1 MSEQKISFSY
11 LEWKYIR
18 HADIYLIY
26 EMNVH
31 IYLLFLWKFCII
43 ILVQITSLL
52 ASVNAI
58 MGLAIKLTYKTVLK
72 CLSWGN
78 EMLIFWLDNTII
90 IIIQSN
96 LTIIIINIDKLQIFQ
111 IMDCFK
117 KLRFLFYLNNMLR

>member
-1 MSEQKISFSY
+1 
-11 LEWKYIR
+11 
-18 HADIYLIY
+18 
-26 EMNVH
+26 MNVH

-52 ASVNAI
+52 ASVNAK

-72 CLSWGN
+72 CLSGGN

-117 KLRFLFYLNNMLR
+117 KLRFLFYLNND